1 MPPSH
6 PRLSGQV
13 TREEGR
19 TQTKSDVKMNMNARE
34 ADNCKAEDFQKVRKT
49 TWEKTIPVLRLSFT
63 LQKDSWV
70 TTVHR
75 ILFNPI

>member
-13 TREEGR
+13 TREGGR
-19 TQTKSDVKMNMNARE
+19 TQTKSDVKMNVNARQ
-34 ADNCKAEDFQKVRKT
+34 ADDRKYEDFQKLKKT

-70 TTVHR
+70 TTLHR